1 MMRSIIYAGGAAGQ
15 DVKTSQLVKKSQKAG
30 RPAFWLL
37 IGGYGLAGGDSAAG
51 HFDNQMRSV
60 GRRRMNV
67 FHQPV
72 Y

>member
-1 MMRSIIYAGGAAGQ
+1 MSPIIYEQVSAGQ
-15 DVKTSQLVKKSQKAG
+15 DSKSGQLVKKSQKAG

-60 GRRRMNV
+60 GRRRMDV

-72 Y
+72 F